1 MAKKKNV
8 LVGGGLFAFGNFL
21 WGLYSHYTTAR
32 DLPDDVGRL
41 REMLAEPTPEL
52 PWILALVGVGFVL
65 WVWMRWSSDDD
76 DDDNGDGRMSTKGNN
91 SPVNQGGNQINAD
104 NNSGDIRITIQEDTS
119 IRPVSKGLVASTG
132 GIIIADGAKIDGFDV
147 AAEATSGG
155 SISTKGAIIRGKG
168 EKGASDGN
176 GS

>member
-1 MAKKKNV
+1 
-8 LVGGGLFAFGNFL
+8 
-21 WGLYSHYTTAR
+21 
-32 DLPDDVGRL
+32 
-41 REMLAEPTPEL
+41 
-52 PWILALVGVGFVL
+52 
-65 WVWMRWSSDDD
+65 
-76 DDDNGDGRMSTKGNN
+76 MSTKGNN